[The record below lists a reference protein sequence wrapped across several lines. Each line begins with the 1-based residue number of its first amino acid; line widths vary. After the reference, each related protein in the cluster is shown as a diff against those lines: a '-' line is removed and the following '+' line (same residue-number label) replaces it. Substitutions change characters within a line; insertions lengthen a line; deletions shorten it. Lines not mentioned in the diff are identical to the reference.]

1 MQLQD
6 VYSKKAKHHRVR
18 ISKGGRLHMKKL
30 ISVLMT
36 AVLVFAMGLAVTGCG
51 GNEETKYCDEDF
63 LKDMAKG
70 LEARWDL
77 SENENSG
84 MAEEEKNEKCVQLEL
99 DEIGVYKDEKFKD
112 TKLQEHAIS
121 YINALNKQKEALE
134 YYDADY
140 VKYDEMWE
148 EAYLD
153 RCGLIV
159 DINKEYGIPVGSK
172 YEDTMKDMA
181 KTGKKANERSAIEE
195 SIEKQLES
203 NEATREGDDIV
214 IVLENTSETTI
225 RDAEFKIKYYDADGV
240 NTESDVSYIEDW
252 EPGDKTKLTFWAFDV
267 SYDSYEI
274 TLGYIEY

>member
-1 MQLQD
+1 
-6 VYSKKAKHHRVR
+6 
-18 ISKGGRLHMKKL
+18 
-30 ISVLMT
+30 
-36 AVLVFAMGLAVTGCG
+36 
-51 GNEETKYCDEDF
+51 
-63 LKDMAKG
+63 
-70 LEARWDL
+70 
-77 SENENSG
+77 
-84 MAEEEKNEKCVQLEL
+84 
-99 DEIGVYKDEKFKD
+99 
-112 TKLQEHAIS
+112 
-121 YINALNKQKEALE
+121 
-134 YYDADY
+134 
-140 VKYDEMWE
+140 MWE
-148 EAYLD
+148 EAYLE

-159 DINKEYGIPVGSK
+159 DINKEYGIPVSSK

-181 KTGKKANERSAIEE
+181 KTGKKANERSAVEE